1 MALTGPGTFY
11 EDYVVGDAFR
21 HARGRTV
28 TAMDV
33 GGLALLTMNTSDG
46 HFNDEAM
53 RGTAAGRSVAFGC
66 VTLAIVVGLATQ
78 DTGENATAEVG
89 LEAVRFR
96 APVVEGDTLTA
107 ATRVLE
113 KSDGVVTFEHH
124 GFNQHGE
131 TVVTLRR
138 RARIAS
144 ADG

>member
-11 EDYVVGDAFR
+11 DDYAVGDAFR

-33 GGLALLTMNTSDG
+33 SGLALLTMNTSDG

-53 RGTAAGRSVAFGC
+53 RATAAGRSVAFGC
-66 VTLAIVVGLATQ
+66 VTLAIVVGLAMQ
-78 DTGENATAEVG
+78 DTGENATAELG
-89 LEAVRFR
+89 LEDVRFR
-96 APVVEGDTLTA
+96 VAVVEGDTLTA

-113 KSDGVVTFEHH
+113 KVDGVVTFEHH
-124 GFNQHGE
+124 GFNQRGE

-138 RARIAS
+138 RVRIAS
-144 ADG
+144 ARA